1 MPDAHIGIEARA
13 QADDH
18 LSLRLWL
25 RLLACSTQIE
35 TEIRQRL
42 RAQFSTTLS
51 RFDYLAQLHRHPD
64 GLRMNALSRYLM
76 VTGGNTTGLTDEL
89 EKDGLVRR
97 QPLPGDRRAH
107 LLTLTPLGRSGFE
120 RMAQAHEDWIVEL
133 VGGLRVA
140 ERKTLLALLGTLRLT
155 MAQRQDKPGAA
166 IRIGV
171 GVGVGVG
178 ISKRTGP
185 SKRANPRIMSSPVPT
200 PLRREI
206 K

>member
-42 RAQFSTTLS
+42 RAHFGTTLS

-89 EKDGLVRR
+89 AKDGLVLR
-97 QPLPGDRRAH
+97 QPVPGDRRAH
-107 LLTLTPLGRSGFE
+107 LLKLTPLGRNAFE

-140 ERKTLLALLGTLRLT
+140 ERKTLLDLLGSLRLT
-155 MAQRQDKPGAA
+155 MAQRQDKPAPAA
-166 IRIGV
+166 GT
-171 GVGVGVG
+171 
-178 ISKRTGP
+178 SDRTNINTRTRSTP
-185 SKRANPRIMSSPVPT
+185 I
-200 PLRREI
+200 PLRRET